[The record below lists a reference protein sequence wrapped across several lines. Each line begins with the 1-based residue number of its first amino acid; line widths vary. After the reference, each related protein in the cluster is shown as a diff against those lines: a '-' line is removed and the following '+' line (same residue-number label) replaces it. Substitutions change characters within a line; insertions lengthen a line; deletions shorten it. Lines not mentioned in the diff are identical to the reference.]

1 VIAMQVLLRQ
11 SWAALR
17 LLLVL
22 TVGLGLL
29 YPFAVLAVGLVV
41 PERANGSLLPA
52 DDGTVVG
59 SSLLGQPFTGD
70 EWFLPRPSV
79 AGEGY
84 DALASGAS
92 NLGPN
97 NADLLEQVQQ
107 RQQQIAAREGV
118 PLERVPP
125 DAVTASG
132 SGLDPHISPEY
143 ARIQVPRV
151 AAARDLP
158 QPEVAALVERHVQGR
173 DLGFIGAPR
182 VNVLELNLAL
192 QQLAD
197 GLAGNGRD

>member
-1 VIAMQVLLRQ
+1 MRLLLRQ
-11 SWAALR
+11 LWAALR
-17 LLLVL
+17 LLLIL
-22 TVGLGLL
+22 TVGLGVL
-29 YPFAVLAVGLVV
+29 YPLGVLAIGLVV
-41 PERANGSLLPA
+41 PERANGSLLQD

-84 DALASGAS
+84 DPLASGAS

-118 PLERVPP
+118 PLEQVPP

-143 ARIQVPRV
+143 ARTQVARV

-158 QPEVAALVERHVQGR
+158 QPEVAALVEQHVQGR

>member
-1 VIAMQVLLRQ
+1 VIVMRVLLRQ

-29 YPFAVLAVGLVV
+29 YPLAVLAVGLVV
-41 PERANGSLLPA
+41 PERANGSLLQTA
-52 DDGTVVG
+52 DGTVVG

-70 EWFLPRPSV
+70 EWFLPRPSA

-84 DALASGAS
+84 DPLASGAS

-97 NADLLEQVQQ
+97 NAELLDEVQQ

-118 PLERVPP
+118 PLEQVPP

-132 SGLDPHISPEY
+132 SGLDPHISPAY

-158 QPEVAALVERHVQGR
+158 EPDVAALVEQHVQGR
-173 DLGFIGAPR
+173 DLGFIGDPS

-192 QQLAD
+192 QQRAD
-197 GLAGNGRD
+197 GPAGNG

>member
-1 VIAMQVLLRQ
+1 MRVLLRQ

-29 YPFAVLAVGLVV
+29 YPLAVLAVGLVV
-41 PERANGSLLPA
+41 PERANGSLLQTA
-52 DDGTVVG
+52 DGTVVG

-70 EWFLPRPSV
+70 EWFLPRPSA

-84 DALASGAS
+84 DPLASGAS

-97 NADLLEQVQQ
+97 NAELLDEVQQ

-118 PLERVPP
+118 PLEQVPP

-132 SGLDPHISPEY
+132 SGLDPHISPAY

-158 QPEVAALVERHVQGR
+158 EPDVAALVEQHVQGR
-173 DLGFIGAPR
+173 DLGFIGDPR

-192 QQLAD
+192 QQRAD
-197 GLAGNGRD
+197 GPAGNG